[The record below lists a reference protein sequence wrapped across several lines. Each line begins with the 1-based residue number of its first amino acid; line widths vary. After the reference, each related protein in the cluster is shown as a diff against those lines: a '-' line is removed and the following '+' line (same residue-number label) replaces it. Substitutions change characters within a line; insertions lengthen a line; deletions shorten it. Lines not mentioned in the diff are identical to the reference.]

1 MVRFLRSVSMLMLLP
16 VLGCGGGGGTAPP
29 ATIPVSGTVMYKGA
43 PVEGATVTFY
53 HDKAP
58 RGASGVTDKE
68 GKYSLT
74 MFEPND
80 GAVAGENI
88 ITVTKGS
95 APAAAPVSS
104 GGPPS
109 PEDLAKK
116 MAEMK
121 SGDSRK
127 KKDGGELP
135 AKYATQATTPL
146 KETVSE
152 QNNKIPL
159 QLAD

>member
-1 MVRFLRSVSMLMLLP
+1 MVRIILGVALMILP
-16 VLGCGGGGGTAPP
+16 VLGCGGAGGAPAPP
-29 ATIPVSGTVMYKGA
+29 TIPVTGTVMYKGS

-58 RGASGVTDKE
+58 RGASGVTDKD
-68 GKYSLT
+68 GKYSLM

-95 APAAAPVSS
+95 APAAAPVTS

-109 PEDLAKK
+109 PEELAKK

-121 SGDSRK
+121 GGDSRK

-146 KETVSE
+146 KETVSDK
-152 QNNKIPL
+152 NNNIPL

>member
-1 MVRFLRSVSMLMLLP
+1 MMRLLRSVSALVLLP
-16 VLGCGGGGGTAPP
+16 VLGCGGGGGMAPP
-29 ATIPVSGTVMYKGA
+29 ETIPVTGTVMYKGA
-43 PVEGATVTFY
+43 PVEGATVTF
-53 HDKAP
+53 HHEKAP
-58 RGASGVTDKE
+58 RGASGITDKD

-88 ITVTKGS
+88 ITVVKGS
-95 APAAAPVSS
+95 APAAAPTTS

-135 AKYATQATTPL
+135 AKYASQGTTPL
-146 KETVSE
+146 KENVSA
-152 QNNKIPL
+152 QNNTIPL